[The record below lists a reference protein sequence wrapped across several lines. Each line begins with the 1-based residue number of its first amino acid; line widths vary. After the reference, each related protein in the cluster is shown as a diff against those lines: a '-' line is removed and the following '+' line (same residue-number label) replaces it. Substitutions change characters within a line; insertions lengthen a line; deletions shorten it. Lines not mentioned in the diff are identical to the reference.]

1 MASIT
6 VVSGPAEGDY
16 YPLGERTL
24 VIGRDEAVP
33 IQVADE
39 LVSRKHAQLRWESSS
54 KSYLVL
60 DMKSANGT
68 FINGRQIAEDLALA
82 DGDVIG
88 VGNSRLVFSDQDF
101 PDRESALEHYK
112 KRGQREKN
120 TMPG

>member
-1 MASIT
+1 MASLT

-16 YPLGERTL
+16 YPLGQRTL

-33 IQVADE
+33 IQVPDE

-54 KSYLVL
+54 GSYLLL

-68 FINGRQIAEDLALA
+68 FINGRQIADDLALA
-82 DGDVIG
+82 DGDVIA

-112 KRGQREKN
+112 QRGQRGKS
-120 TMPG
+120 TLAG

>member
-16 YPLGERTL
+16 YPLGQRTL

-33 IQVADE
+33 IQVPDE

-54 KSYLVL
+54 DSYIVL

-68 FINGRQIAEDLALA
+68 FINGRQITTDLTLA

-88 VGNSRLVFSDQDF
+88 VGNSRLVFSERTF

-112 KRGQREKN
+112 KQGQRGKS
-120 TMPG
+120 TLAG